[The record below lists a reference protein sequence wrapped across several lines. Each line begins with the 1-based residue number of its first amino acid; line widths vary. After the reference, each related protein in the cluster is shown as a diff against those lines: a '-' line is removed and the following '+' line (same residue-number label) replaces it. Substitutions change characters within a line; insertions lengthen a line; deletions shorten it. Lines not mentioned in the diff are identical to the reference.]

1 MQINETINTIT
12 NYIEDNLTEE
22 IDMKKLSKLVG
33 INEFILSQLFSL
45 VCNISI
51 SSYIRARRLS
61 KSVYDLIDGQKVIEV
76 AINYGYESASSF
88 SRAFYKFH
96 GIMPSKIK
104 SFKGE
109 LKNYPIIHLDK
120 IENNQA
126 LPYKI
131 VTLEDKILYGKC
143 VKSDEVNI
151 NNDAPAFWQKMNKS
165 YKNKYGNIDYG
176 AVVTLEEDDGIEQYE
191 YWILYDKKIPE
202 FQPFKIPE
210 SKYLVFR
217 IDRVEAE
224 DIQAMCN
231 QVFNFFLPSTNYTFK
246 YSPELEHYHDQVVD
260 YYVPIN

>member
-1 MQINETINTIT
+1 MPINEIINTIT
-12 NYIEDNLTEE
+12 NYIEDNLTNE
-22 IDMKKLSKLVG
+22 IDMPTLSKLVG
-33 INEFILSQLFSL
+33 INEFIMNQLFSL

-51 SSYIRARRLS
+51 SSYIRVRRLS
-61 KSVYDLIDGQKVIEV
+61 KSAYDLMSGKSVLEV
-76 AINYGYESASSF
+76 ALTYGYENSTSY

-96 GIMPSKIK
+96 GIMPSKVK
-104 SFKGE
+104 KNNGE

-131 VTLEDKILYGKC
+131 VTLENKLLYGKC

-151 NNDAPAFWQKMNKS
+151 NNDAPAFWSYMNKS
-165 YKNKYGNIDYG
+165 YKDIYGNIDYG
-176 AVVTLEEDDGIEQYE
+176 AVVTLEEQADIEQYE

-202 FQPFKIPE
+202 FQEFKIPE

-231 QVFNFFLPSTNYTFK
+231 QVFNNFLPSTNYTFN
-246 YSPELEHYHDQVVD
+246 SLPELEHYHDQVVD